1 MRLQFKILI
10 VTGALITAGLGA
22 AAPAAAA
29 PAATPAPPTLITS
42 HFACSN
48 GVCEIGPGNVG
59 MPFAMGL
66 DGTGGPPYT
75 GPECNAFTMKVISGS
90 LPPGLQFGEPVCE
103 WTVTGTPT
111 KAGTYAFTVQI
122 TPQPNNLG
130 QIPGPSGTQQLTIT
144 IGTGRSD
151 RPVVGAGY
159 NGHQFRLSVQ
169 GYDANVSAL
178 WSVSVASTGKVLI
191 SNQPGLSTSAAGFL
205 ELNYHG
211 NDPCGVL
218 NSCNLTV
225 TNSLGSSVTVTLGP
239 ASY

>member
-1 MRLQFKILI
+1 MGLQLKLLI
-10 VTGALITAGLGA
+10 MTGVLVTAGLGG

-29 PAATPAPPTLITS
+29 ATAPPTLITS

-59 MPFAMGL
+59 MAFAMGL
-66 DGTGGPPYT
+66 DGTGGPAYT
-75 GPECNAFTMKVISGS
+75 GAECNPYIMKVISGS
-90 LPPGLQFGEPVCE
+90 LPPGLTFGEPDCE

-122 TPQPNNLG
+122 TPGYNNAG
-130 QIPGPSGTQQLTIT
+130 VIPGPSGTQQLTIT
-144 IGTGRSD
+144 IGTGTSD
-151 RPVVGAGY
+151 RPVLGAGY
-159 NGHQFRLSVQ
+159 NGHTHILGVD

-178 WSVSVASTGKVLI
+178 WSVAVTSTGQVLF
-191 SNQPGLSTSAAGFL
+191 SNRLSPSTSEAGFV

-211 NDPCGVL
+211 NDPCGTL

-225 TNSLGSSVTVTLGP
+225 TNNLGSSVTVTLGP